1 MKKIILSMLL
11 AIMAGFAAFGFAACG
26 DKTGDSSS
34 TLQNGVEVSFPEVDG
49 IVFVT
54 DDLVNGQIEKGS
66 TLTFTLDL
74 SAWKGS
80 KNFTLLA
87 GDQPITPNE
96 QGTYT
101 VTVNEALTLRFADVT
116 VSFNEAEG
124 VSYVCEYQDTVT
136 VPFNTPISFSL
147 DVNPFYTAKN
157 AVVRAGASIQAADA
171 QGVYTVYATS
181 DTVISVLD
189 VVKDEATCT
198 TGGTDS
204 ENPFLIYT

>member
-124 VSYVCEYQDTVT
+124 VYWAKDQ
-136 VPFNTPISFSL
+136 FSSNGTYINGRFARGETEIKSN
-147 DVNPFYTAKN
+147 DV
-157 AVVRAGASIQAADA
+157 I
-171 QGVYTVYATS
+171 
-181 DTVISVLD
+181 VIGKTKLI
-189 VVKDEATCT
+189 
-198 TGGTDS
+198 
-204 ENPFLIYT
+204 FLAIPDF